1 MDVTKIQNLPP
12 VLPEGFLR
20 ESLNGLLGHK
30 LPQGY
35 KIGIKELD
43 DICRFDKERLITVT
57 GVPGSGKSEYMDFIT
72 TSLNK
77 LYGLKTLYFSPEN
90 MPVEFHLDKLIR
102 KFTCKPLHELTDEE
116 RETAVSYVLNNFFFI
131 NCYDVTKLSDIL
143 RYAEEMV
150 IEKHIDILVIDPYN
164 RIDVEQ
170 SATDIETQ
178 YISRI
183 LDELS
188 RLAIK
193 HHLMVFLV
201 AHPRK
206 MSTSNN
212 GRRIDRPTAYDIN
225 GSANFFNKSDYVVI
239 VHRENRA
246 ESETI
251 VAVDKVKFANY
262 GQIGETKLEYDRV
275 SGNYFPTMMSLPFD
289 DDSDGLE
296 DTTPKPFVFPK
307 PESAKSPLDVMVSMY
322 PGVIDKTCQETVSLK
337 DFLMTDKYKDVA
349 TLIRSGRNSD
359 ERHDLKVN
367 YKGKLPC
374 VTPSGIFSV
383 REGKSLTQH
392 SGLLCID
399 IDLKDNP
406 GGVMDKVPS
415 LLESLPYVAYASK
428 SISGDGYF
436 AIVPLEHPTHH
447 LEHYLAI
454 EKEFKDEYGIV
465 LDKQCKDVCRLRF
478 ATYDES
484 PYYNPQAA
492 PYYKEEQTA
501 STKAATKRTE
511 QGETFTSTTSLP
523 PDNKNYDVARSLADL
538 DQKITEVKEKGI
550 VVDIKYDM
558 WNALAMSLATLG
570 EEGRERFHAISST
583 ASNYDKDYCDYT
595 FSYACEHYQGKNQY
609 SLRTAHM
616 ILNNAIK
623 AHHV

>member
-262 GQIGETKLEYDRV
+262 GQIGEAKLEYDRV

-307 PESAKSPLDVMVSMY
+307 PEAAKSPLDVMVSMY

-337 DFLMTDKYKDVA
+337 DFLMTDKYKDIA
-349 TLIRSGRNSD
+349 TLIRSGRTPE
-359 ERHDLKVN
+359 ERHNIKVN
-367 YKGKLPC
+367 NKVSLPC

-436 AIVPLEHPTHH
+436 AIVPLEHPSHH
-447 LEHYLAI
+447 LAHYLAI
-454 EKEFKDEYGIV
+454 EKEFKEQYGIV
-465 LDKQCKDVCRLRF
+465 LDQQCKDVCRLRF

-484 PYYNPQAA
+484 PYYNPQAT
-492 PYYKEEQTA
+492 PYYQEYTEPPKQCIEQPA
-501 STKAATKRTE
+501 SSFTTTITRT
-511 QGETFTSTTSLP
+511 
-523 PDNKNYDVARSLADL
+523 DNKDYDVTRSLADL
-538 DQKITEVKEKGI
+538 DKKIEDVKKDGI
-550 VVDIKYDM
+550 IVANDYKD
-558 WNALAMSLATLG
+558 WQPLAMSLSTLG
-570 EEGRERFHAISST
+570 EDGRVRFHAISST
-583 ASNYDKDYCDYT
+583 SPKYDKVECDKFY
-595 FSYACEHYQGKNQY
+595 SDICERYKGKNRY
-609 SLRTAHM
+609 TLRTAHK
-616 ILNNAIK
+616 IINDAIK

>member
-30 LPQGY
+30 LPKGY

-77 LYGLKTLYFSPEN
+77 RYGLKTLYFSPEN

-116 RETAVSYVLNNFFFI
+116 RETAVSYILNNFFFI

-307 PESAKSPLDVMVSMY
+307 PEAAKSPLDVMVSMY
-322 PGVIDKTCQETVSLK
+322 PGVHDKTCQETVSLK

-406 GGVMDKVPS
+406 GGVMDKVPP

-436 AIVPLEHPTHH
+436 AIVPLEHPSHH
-447 LEHYLAI
+447 LAHYLAI
-454 EKEFKDEYGIV
+454 EKEFKEQYGIV
-465 LDKQCKDVCRLRF
+465 LDQQCKDVCRLRF

-484 PYYNPQAA
+484 PYYNPQAT
-492 PYYKEEQTA
+492 PYYQEYTEPPKQRIEQPA
-501 STKAATKRTE
+501 SSFTTTITRT
-511 QGETFTSTTSLP
+511 
-523 PDNKNYDVARSLADL
+523 DNKDYDVTRSLADL
-538 DQKITEVKEKGI
+538 DKKIEDVKKDGI
-550 VVDIKYDM
+550 IVANDYKD
-558 WNALAMSLATLG
+558 WQPLAMSLSTLG
-570 EEGRERFHAISST
+570 EDGRVRFHAISST
-583 ASNYDKDYCDYT
+583 SPKYDKVECDKFY
-595 FSYACEHYQGKNQY
+595 SDICKRYKGKNRY
-609 SLRTAHM
+609 TLRTAHK
-616 ILNNAIK
+616 IINDAIK

>member
-1 MDVTKIQNLPP
+1 MDITKIQNLPP

-30 LPQGY
+30 LPEGY
-35 KIGIKELD
+35 KTGIKELD

-77 LYGLKTLYFSPEN
+77 QYGLRTLYFSPEN

-116 RETAVSYVLNNFFFI
+116 RETAITYILNNFFFI

-143 RYAEEMV
+143 KYAEEMV

-193 HHLMVFLV
+193 HHIMVFLV

-206 MSTSNN
+206 MNANQT
-212 GRRIDRPTAYDIN
+212 PTAYDIN
-225 GSANFFNKSDYVVI
+225 GSANFFNKSDFVVI

-246 ESETI
+246 ETETTI
-251 VAVDKVKFANY
+251 TVDKVKFANY
-262 GQIGETKLEYDRV
+262 GQIGECKLEYDRV
-275 SGNYFPTMMSLPFD
+275 SGNYYPAIMRLPFD
-289 DDSDGLE
+289 DDIDALE
-296 DTTPKPFVFPK
+296 DTTPKPFIFPK
-307 PESAKSPLDVMVSMY
+307 PEAAKSPLDVMVSMY
-322 PGVIDKTCQETVSLK
+322 PGVTDTTSKEVITLK

-349 TLIRSGRNSD
+349 ALIRSGRSPE
-359 ERHDLKVN
+359 ERHDIKVN
-367 YKGKLPC
+367 NKVNLPC
-374 VTPSGIFSV
+374 VTPSGLFSE
-383 REGKSLTQH
+383 RSGKNLTQH

-399 IDLKDNP
+399 IDLQDNP
-406 GGVMDKVPS
+406 GGVMEKVPS
-415 LLESLPYVAYASK
+415 LLVSLPYVAYASK
-428 SISGDGYF
+428 SITGDGYF
-436 AIVPLEHPTHH
+436 AIVPIEHPTHH

-478 ATYDES
+478 ATYDEN
-484 PYYNPQAA
+484 PYYNPNAM
-492 PYYKEEQTA
+492 PYYKEYSEPTVTKDEKTFTTTTSFVPRSSQDTEYDITA
-501 STKAATKRTE
+501 S
-511 QGETFTSTTSLP
+511 
-523 PDNKNYDVARSLADL
+523 VADL
-538 DQKITEVKEKGI
+538 DKKIEEVKQKGI
-550 VVDIKYDM
+550 VVADDYPS
-558 WNALAMSLATLG
+558 WHRLAMSLTTLG
-570 EEGRERFHAISST
+570 EEGRERFHVISST
-583 ASNYDKDYCDYT
+583 STKYNKAECDQFYTDTCERYKDNNKYT
-595 FSYACEHYQGKNQY
+595 
-609 SLRTAHM
+609 LRTAHK
-616 ILNNAIK
+616 ILNDAMK
-623 AHHV
+623 THV